1 MEHPPNSG
9 DDPDAWRMIRLYDDG
24 KESFWGEASFP
35 LKPGG
40 AIGKLSDKIPCDG
53 IYLRYTKAPEDTQ
66 GQGHCTRC
74 TDGEGRWSIF
84 LSLPDEDD
92 AVVRLPDRRVACAFV
107 LGVTVGSL
115 AAATALGRHRG

>member
-1 MEHPPNSG
+1 ML
-9 DDPDAWRMIRLYDDG
+9 A
-24 KESFWGEASFP
+24 
-35 LKPGG
+35 
-40 AIGKLSDKIPCDG
+40 
-53 IYLRYTKAPEDTQ
+53 EDTQ